1 LTVGERTPVPTAKPQ
16 PTPGTTFLDVALV
29 KDSPYYDPIKPG
41 GKLTI
46 AVGVTLRVTNKD
58 MTPERSDGRSF
69 TEKNGLFHSGLLK
82 PGQVW
87 TWVFRQPASF
97 EIIDLELPFATATL
111 EVTP

>member
-1 LTVGERTPVPTAKPQ
+1 
-16 PTPGTTFLDVALV
+16 
-29 KDSPYYDPIKPG
+29 
-41 GKLTI
+41 
-46 AVGVTLRVTNKD
+46 